1 MRENAKALQIKDREH
16 ATLIELLDVIGEGQ
30 VRNALLNTWSNIEMI
45 WERDGEK
52 ALNHHGKVLTM
63 EE

>member
-45 WERDGEK
+45 WEQDGE
-52 ALNHHGKVLTM
+52 
-63 EE
+63 